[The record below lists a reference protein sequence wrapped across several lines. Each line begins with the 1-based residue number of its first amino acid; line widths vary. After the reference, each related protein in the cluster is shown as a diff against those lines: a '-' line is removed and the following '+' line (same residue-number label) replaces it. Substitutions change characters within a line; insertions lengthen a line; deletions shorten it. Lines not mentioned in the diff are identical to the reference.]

1 MMRLTYTL
9 SEKVCA
15 RTSELL
21 NRHLA
26 AAIDPQGQLKQRHRN
41 VHAPTFIAVHELF
54 DGVAREAERYSYLI
68 AEHTAGLGAVAE
80 GQTRS
85 RRNEL
90 SLSCPLRIADAET
103 DDFFTE
109 IWPGID
115 DRLWFVESRATRIWG
130 KPLP

>member
-15 RTSELL
+15 RTSEPL

-26 AAIDPQGQLKQRHRN
+26 AAIDPQGQLKQGHRN
-41 VHAPTFIAVHELF
+41 VRAPTFIAVHELF
-54 DGVAREAERYSYLI
+54 DGVAREAERYSHLI

-80 GQTRS
+80 GQPRS
-85 RRNEL
+85 RPNEL
-90 SLSCPLRIADAET
+90 SLSYPLRIADAET

-115 DRLWFVESRATRIWG
+115 DRLWFVESRAARI
-130 KPLP
+130 